1 MSGENMSHVM
11 NTQFSS
17 GESSLQDGEGWP
29 NQGPMAPEKPRY
41 TEEHAS
47 SLVPLQYCGVAA
59 QQQQ

>member
-1 MSGENMSHVM
+1 M